1 MRIKGTKYREVSELP
16 SGAKPVSQYA
26 RENNVAVGQVYIK
39 WQRYYVKGS
48 NNKPDYDIVQ
58 YHGINFVIE

>member
-1 MRIKGTKYREVSELP
+1 MRTKGTNYRQVAELP

-26 RENNVAVGQVYIK
+26 REQNIAVGQVYIK

-58 YHGINFVIE
+58 YMGINFVIE